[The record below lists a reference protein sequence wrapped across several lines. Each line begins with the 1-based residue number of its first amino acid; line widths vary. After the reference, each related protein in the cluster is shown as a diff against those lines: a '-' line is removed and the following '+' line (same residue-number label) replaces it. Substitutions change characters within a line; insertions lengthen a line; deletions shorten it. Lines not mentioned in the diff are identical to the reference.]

1 MHNNYMIGIVDDDNT
16 HVLDIKRVFA
26 RYGKI
31 NNIHIDFQTFY
42 ESENVDYKKIIT
54 SVIEAIREQKVDC
67 VIIDYKLVFVQETN
81 KGADLIN
88 EIRDNVSG
96 FPCII
101 LTGRADECVQEFKVD
116 PDKIYVKRDF
126 LAISTAKSDEMV
138 KKILMNIDIVKQR
151 KAVLQAGINTL
162 KEQLRE
168 FDGDSNKIIEQII
181 SLESKLSKY
190 CVVEHTALDEFYDS
204 TALEKIVDLLDK
216 ANELLD

>member
-1 MHNNYMIGIVDDDNT
+1 MIGIVDDDNT

-31 NNIHIDFQTFY
+31 NNINIDFQTFY
-42 ESENVDYKKIIT
+42 RNEDNDYQQIIS
-54 SVIEAIREQKVDC
+54 SVIETIRDQKVDC

-81 KGADLIN
+81 RGADLIN
-88 EIRDNVSG
+88 EIRDIVSE

-101 LTGRADECVQEFKVD
+101 LTGRAEECIQEFKVD

-126 LAISTAKSDEMV
+126 LAISTPKSDEMV

-151 KAVLQAGINTL
+151 KAVLQAEINTL

-168 FDGDSNKIIEQII
+168 FDGDSNKIIEEII
-181 SLESKLSKY
+181 SLESKLAKY
-190 CVVEHTALDEFYDS
+190 CVVGQTEIDKFYDS
-204 TALEKIVDLLDK
+204 TALEKIVDLLDQ

>member
-1 MHNNYMIGIVDDDNT
+1 MLNNYMIGIVDDDNT

-31 NNIHIDFQTFY
+31 NNINIDFQTFY
-42 ESENVDYKKIIT
+42 RNEDNDYQQIIS
-54 SVIEAIREQKVDC
+54 SVIETIRDQKVDC

-81 KGADLIN
+81 RGADLIN
-88 EIRDNVSG
+88 EIRDIVSE

-101 LTGRADECVQEFKVD
+101 LTGRAEECIQEFKVD

-126 LAISTAKSDEMV
+126 LAIATPKSDEMV

-151 KAVLQAGINTL
+151 KAVLQAEINTL

-168 FDGDSNKIIEQII
+168 FDGDSNKIIEEII
-181 SLESKLSKY
+181 SLESKLAKY
-190 CVVEHTALDEFYDS
+190 CVVGQTEIDKFYDS
-204 TALEKIVDLLDK
+204 TALEKIVDLLDQ